1 MFIIEQITIICY
13 YIKDNMKNLIN
24 IKIHNRRGI
33 KGADILIEILLIIVI
48 ILLIINIFIC
58 TRPKDI
64 NLVKFREDIE
74 TKFES
79 MEKSFRQEFY
89 ANREES
95 RRNEQENRQEMKV
108 SIDSLTSS
116 ISRHIMN
123 LSTLQQNQF
132 DINSKN
138 LENTLNSFN
147 ENMMKSLDNL
157 AKLQN
162 EKLSQLTKVTEE
174 KFTGLTK
181 STEDNLEKMRVTV
194 DEKLQNT
201 LEKRLGQSFK
211 MVNDRLEQVYK
222 GLGEMQTLATG
233 VGDLKKVLSN
243 VKTRGVLG
251 EIQLERILE
260 QFLAPEQYAK
270 NVIIKKGSRETVEFA
285 IRLPGKDELKDT
297 IYLPL
302 DAKFPLDIYNKLI
315 DAYEEGNQSSI
326 DSASKELERFIKKSA
341 KDIRDKYID
350 PPNTTE
356 FGILFLPT
364 EGLYAEV
371 VKRQQLVEDL
381 QRDFKINITG
391 PTTLIALLNS
401 LQMGFKTL
409 AIERHSSEVWK
420 VLGAVK
426 TEFAKFETVLNAAQS
441 KLNQASSEIDKLVG
455 TRTRQINRKLESVE
469 KLSHDQAYEYI
480 ATLKNDEF

>member
-1 MFIIEQITIICY
+1 MGKISENIEN
-13 YIKDNMKNLIN
+13 KFDNMQ
-24 IKIHNRRGI
+24 
-33 KGADILIEILLIIVI
+33 
-48 ILLIINIFIC
+48 
-58 TRPKDI
+58 
-64 NLVKFREDIE
+64 
-74 TKFES
+74 
-79 MEKSFRQEFY
+79 KSFKEEFY
-89 ANREES
+89 TNREES
-95 RRNEQENRQEMKV
+95 RRNEQDNRQEIKV
-108 SIDSLTSS
+108 SIDSMTSS

-147 ENMMKSLDNL
+147 ENMIKSLDNL
-157 AKLQN
+157 SQLQN
-162 EKLSQLTKVTEE
+162 EKLSQLKETTEE
-174 KFTGLTK
+174 KFTELTK
-181 STEDNLEKMRVTV
+181 STEENLEKMRVTV
-194 DEKLQNT
+194 DEKLQST
-201 LEKRLGQSFK
+201 LEKRLGESFK

-222 GLGEMQTLATG
+222 GLGEMQTLANG

-260 QFLAPEQYAK
+260 QFLAQEQYDK
-270 NVIIKKGSRETVEFA
+270 NVITKKGSRETVEFA
-285 IRLPGKDELKDT
+285 IKLPGKDELKET
-297 IYLPL
+297 IYLPI
-302 DAKFPLDIYNKLI
+302 DAKFPLDIYNKLV
-315 DAYEEGNQSSI
+315 DAYEEGNQNNI
-326 DSASKELERFIKKSA
+326 DITSKELEKFIRKSA

-371 VKRQQLVEDL
+371 IKRQQLVEDL
-381 QRDFKINITG
+381 QRNYKINITG

-426 TEFAKFETVLNAAQS
+426 TEFSKFETVLNAAQT

-469 KLSHDQAYEYI
+469 KLSHNKAYDYI
-480 ATLKNDEF
+480 SSSEDDKF

>member
-1 MFIIEQITIICY
+1 MT
-13 YIKDNMKNLIN
+13 
-24 IKIHNRRGI
+24 
-33 KGADILIEILLIIVI
+33 EILLVIVI
-48 ILLIINIFIC
+48 VLLIINIFIN
-58 TRPKDI
+58 TRKEEVNMGKI
-64 NLVKFREDIE
+64 SENIENKFDN
-74 TKFES
+74 
-79 MEKSFRQEFY
+79 MQKSFKEEFY
-89 ANREES
+89 TNREES
-95 RRNEQENRQEMKV
+95 RRNEQDNRQEIKV
-108 SIDSLTSS
+108 SIDSMTSS

-132 DINSKN
+132 DINSKS

-147 ENMMKSLDNL
+147 ENMIKSLDNL
-157 AKLQN
+157 SQLQN
-162 EKLSQLTKVTEE
+162 EKLSQLKETTEE
-174 KFTGLTK
+174 KFTELTK
-181 STEDNLEKMRVTV
+181 STEENLEKMRVTV
-194 DEKLQNT
+194 DEKLQST
-201 LEKRLGQSFK
+201 LEKRLGESFK

-222 GLGEMQTLATG
+222 GLGEMQTLANG

-260 QFLAPEQYAK
+260 QFLAQEQYDK
-270 NVIIKKGSRETVEFA
+270 NVITKKGSRETVEFA
-285 IRLPGKDELKDT
+285 IKLPGKDELKET
-297 IYLPL
+297 IYLPI
-302 DAKFPLDIYNKLI
+302 DAKFPLDIYNKLV
-315 DAYEEGNQSSI
+315 DAYEEGNQNNI
-326 DSASKELERFIKKSA
+326 DITSKELEKFIRKSA

-371 VKRQQLVEDL
+371 IKRQQLVEDL
-381 QRDFKINITG
+381 QRNYKINITG

-426 TEFAKFETVLNAAQS
+426 TEFSKFETVLNAAQT

-469 KLSHDQAYEYI
+469 KLSHNKAYDYI
-480 ATLKNDEF
+480 SSSEDDKF

>member
-1 MFIIEQITIICY
+1 M
-13 YIKDNMKNLIN
+13 
-24 IKIHNRRGI
+24 
-33 KGADILIEILLIIVI
+33 IEILLIIVI
-48 ILLIINIFIC
+48 VLLIINIFIC
-58 TRPKDI
+58 IKPRES
-64 NLVKFREDIE
+64 NLQKFSEDIE
-74 TKFES
+74 KKFDS
-79 MEKSFRQEFY
+79 IEKMSRQEFY

-95 RRNEQENRQEMKV
+95 RRNEQENRQEMKI
-108 SIDSLTSS
+108 SMDSLTSS
-116 ISRHIMN
+116 LSRHIMN

-132 DINSKN
+132 DINSKS

-157 AKLQN
+157 AQLQN
-162 EKLSQLTKVTEE
+162 EKLNQLTKVTEE
-174 KFTGLTK
+174 KFTTLTK

-201 LEKRLGQSFK
+201 LEKRLGESFK

-270 NVIIKKGSRETVEFA
+270 NVITKKGSRETVEFA
-285 IRLPGKDELKDT
+285 IKLPGKDEVKDT

-302 DAKFPLDIYNKLI
+302 DAKFPLDIYNKLV
-315 DAYEEGNQSSI
+315 DAYEEGNQSLI

-371 VKRQQLVEDL
+371 IKRQQLVEDL
-381 QRDFKINITG
+381 QRNFKINITG
-391 PTTLIALLNS
+391 PTTLVALLNS

-469 KLSHDQAYEYI
+469 KLSYDQAYEYI
-480 ATLKNDEF
+480 ASTKDDEV

>member
-1 MFIIEQITIICY
+1 MS
-13 YIKDNMKNLIN
+13 
-24 IKIHNRRGI
+24 
-33 KGADILIEILLIIVI
+33 EILLIVVIV
-48 ILLIINIFIC
+48 LLIINIFIC
-58 TRPKDI
+58 MRPKDV
-64 NLVKFREDIE
+64 NLEKFSDSMEK
-74 TKFES
+74 KFDS

-89 ANREES
+89 TNREES

-116 ISRHIMN
+116 VSRHIMN

-132 DINSKN
+132 DINSKS

-157 AKLQN
+157 SQLQN
-162 EKLSQLTKVTEE
+162 ERLTQLAKVTEE

-201 LEKRLGQSFK
+201 LEKRLGESFK

-270 NVIIKKGSRETVEFA
+270 NVITKKGSRETVEFA
-285 IRLPGKDELKDT
+285 IKLPGKDEVKDT

-315 DAYEEGNQSSI
+315 DAYDGGDQKLI
-326 DSASKELERFIKKSA
+326 DSASKELEKFIKKSA

-371 VKRQQLVEDL
+371 IKRQQLVEDL
-381 QRDFKINITG
+381 QRNFKINITG

-426 TEFAKFETVLNAAQS
+426 TEFAKFETVLNAAQN

-455 TRTRQINRKLESVE
+455 TRTRQINRKLEGVE
-469 KLSHDQAYEYI
+469 KLSHDQAYKYLG
-480 ATLKNDEF
+480 TSKNDEI

>member
-1 MFIIEQITIICY
+1 MT
-13 YIKDNMKNLIN
+13 
-24 IKIHNRRGI
+24 
-33 KGADILIEILLIIVI
+33 EILLVIVI
-48 ILLIINIFIC
+48 VLLIINIFIS
-58 TRPKDI
+58 TRKEEVNMGKI
-64 NLVKFREDIE
+64 SENIENKFDN
-74 TKFES
+74 
-79 MEKSFRQEFY
+79 MQKSFKEEFY
-89 ANREES
+89 TNREES
-95 RRNEQENRQEMKV
+95 RRNEQDNRQEIKV
-108 SIDSLTSS
+108 SIDSMTSS

-132 DINSKN
+132 DINSKS

-147 ENMMKSLDNL
+147 ENMIKSLDNL
-157 AKLQN
+157 SQLQN
-162 EKLSQLTKVTEE
+162 EKLSQLKETTEE
-174 KFTGLTK
+174 KFTELTK
-181 STEDNLEKMRVTV
+181 STEENLEKMRVTV
-194 DEKLQNT
+194 DEKLQST
-201 LEKRLGQSFK
+201 LEKRLGESFK

-222 GLGEMQTLATG
+222 GLGEMQTLANG

-260 QFLAPEQYAK
+260 QFLAQEQYDK
-270 NVIIKKGSRETVEFA
+270 NVITKKGSRETVEFA
-285 IRLPGKDELKDT
+285 IKLPGKDELKET
-297 IYLPL
+297 IYLPI
-302 DAKFPLDIYNKLI
+302 DAKFPLDIYNKLV
-315 DAYEEGNQSSI
+315 DAYEEGNQNNI
-326 DSASKELERFIKKSA
+326 DITSKELEKFIRKSA

-371 VKRQQLVEDL
+371 IKRQQLVEDL
-381 QRDFKINITG
+381 QRNYKINITG

-426 TEFAKFETVLNAAQS
+426 TEFSKFETVLNAAQT

-455 TRTRQINRKLESVE
+455 TRTRQINRKLESIE
-469 KLSHDQAYEYI
+469 KLSHNKAYDYI
-480 ATLKNDEF
+480 SSSEDDKF